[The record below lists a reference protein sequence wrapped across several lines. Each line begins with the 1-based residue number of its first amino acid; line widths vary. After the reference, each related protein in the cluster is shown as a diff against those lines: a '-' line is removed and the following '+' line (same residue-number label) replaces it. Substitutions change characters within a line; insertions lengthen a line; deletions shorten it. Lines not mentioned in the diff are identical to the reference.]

1 MLMLPLYLLR
11 TYLSGV
17 DFHAKKE
24 RCVRFCQRRCV
35 WLAGRR
41 LARMCIYP
49 SLSMSICSCYILLH
63 TMTVMCHE
71 SILEP
76 LGQHAFS
83 GFGLVGSLI

>member
-1 MLMLPLYLLR
+1 ML
-11 TYLSGV
+11 
-17 DFHAKKE
+17 
-24 RCVRFCQRRCV
+24 RRSDV
-35 WLAGRR
+35 FGFVKGDVFWLAGRR